1 MLSRKLN
8 DITTL
13 ITAAPDLGKFGNPNL
28 KRIILLLAVALFI
41 GGIALSIHHQ
51 PDIFSNLDWRPL
63 VVLMAFAVP
72 INILLNAL
80 EFRLSA
86 RLINR
91 SVGFG
96 KAIEITVI
104 GSAANMLPLPGAA
117 LTRLVGLKA
126 AGGSYRE
133 GAAVTGLIA
142 LLWLGVALT
151 VAGAAIALLDDDLL
165 GPLFIAAGII
175 VMFVALAAM
184 VRISRDWPLS
194 FLTAT
199 VKVLFVALDATRLY
213 LCLIGLGIDANYLQA
228 SAFVVAGVVGSAV
241 SIVPAGFG
249 IREAVSAALAPVVGL
264 AASVGF
270 LAASL
275 NRLLGMLVM
284 LPLAFGL
291 AFRLRAAKPAA
302 NQRHTRPR
310 TRTL

>member
-1 MLSRKLN
+1 MLERRLTE
-8 DITTL
+8 ITTL
-13 ITAAPDLGKFGNPNL
+13 IATAPNLMKFGSPNL
-28 KRIILLLAVALFI
+28 KRIILLLTVALFV
-41 GGIALSIHHQ
+41 GGIVLSVYHQ

-63 VVLMAFAVP
+63 IALMAFAVP
-72 INILLNAL
+72 MTILLNAL
-80 EFRLSA
+80 QFLISA

-91 SVGFG
+91 NVSFG
-96 KAIEITVI
+96 KALEIVVI
-104 GSAANMLPLPGAA
+104 GTAANMLPLPGGA

-142 LLWLGVALT
+142 LGWLGAALT
-151 VAGAAIALLDDDLL
+151 VAGAAIALLNDDLF
-165 GPLFIAAGII
+165 GPLFIVAGII

-184 VRISRDWPLS
+184 VRVSRDWLLS
-194 FLTAT
+194 FLTTT
-199 VKVLFVALDATRLY
+199 VAVLFVVLDATGIY
-213 LCLIGLGIDANYLQA
+213 LCLIGLGADAGYLQA

-241 SIVPAGFG
+241 SIVPAGLG

-291 AFRLRAAKPAA
+291 AFRFR
-302 NQRHTRPR
+302 R
-310 TRTL
+310 TESVASGRNTQP

>member
-1 MLSRKLN
+1 MIRRIL
-8 DITTL
+8 DYITAQVA
-13 ITAAPDLGKFGNPNL
+13 AAPDLEKFGNPNL
-28 KRIILLLAVALFI
+28 KRIILLVAVALFI
-41 GGIALSIHHQ
+41 GGIVLSIRHQ
-51 PDIFSNLDWRPL
+51 PDILSSLDWRPL

-72 INILLNAL
+72 FTILLNTL
-80 EFRLSA
+80 EFQLSA

-91 SVGFG
+91 NVRFG
-96 KAIEITVI
+96 KALEIAVI
-104 GSAANMLPLPGAA
+104 GTAANMLPLPGAA
-117 LTRLVGLKA
+117 FTRLVGLKA

-133 GAAVTGLIA
+133 GAVVTGLIA
-142 LLWLGVALT
+142 LVWLGAALT

-175 VMFVALAAM
+175 VLFVALAAM

-228 SAFVVAGVVGSAV
+228 SAFVVAGVVGAAV
-241 SIVPAGFG
+241 SIVPAGLG

-275 NRLLGMLVM
+275 NRLLEMLVL
-284 LPLAFGL
+284 LPLALGL
-291 AFRLRAAKPAA
+291 TIRLRAANPDAPAR
-302 NQRHTRPR
+302 NTQP
-310 TRTL
+310 

>member
-1 MLSRKLN
+1 MIRRIL
-8 DITTL
+8 DYITAQVA
-13 ITAAPDLGKFGNPNL
+13 AAPDLEKFGNPSL

-41 GGIALSIHHQ
+41 GGIALSIHLQ

-72 INILLNAL
+72 INIFLNAL

-96 KAIEITVI
+96 NALEITVI

-165 GPLFIAAGII
+165 GSLFIAAGII
-175 VMFVALAAM
+175 VMFAALAAM
-184 VRISRDWPLS
+184 VKISRDWPLS

-228 SAFVVAGVVGSAV
+228 SAFVVASVVGSAV
-241 SIVPAGFG
+241 SIVPAGLG
-249 IREAVSAALAPVVGL
+249 IREAASAALAPVVGL

-270 LAASL
+270 LATAL
-275 NRLLGMLVM
+275 NHLLGMLVL

-291 AFRLRAAKPAA
+291 AFRLRASESVASRRNTQP
-302 NQRHTRPR
+302 
-310 TRTL
+310 

>member
-1 MLSRKLN
+1 MIRRTL
-8 DITTL
+8 DYITAQAA
-13 ITAAPDLGKFGNPNL
+13 AAPDLQKFGNPNL

-41 GGIALSIHHQ
+41 GGIALSIYHQ
-51 PDIFSNLDWRPL
+51 PDIFSNLAWRPL

-91 SVGFG
+91 NVGFG
-96 KAIEITVI
+96 KALEITVI

-117 LTRLVGLKA
+117 LARLVGLKA

-142 LLWLGVALT
+142 LVWLGAALT

-175 VMFVALAAM
+175 VMVVALAAM

-228 SAFVVAGVVGSAV
+228 SAFVVAGVVGAAV
-241 SIVPAGFG
+241 SIVPAGLG

-264 AASVGF
+264 AASIGF

-275 NRLLGMLVM
+275 NHLLGMFVL
-284 LPLAFGL
+284 LPLALGL
-291 AFRLRAAKPAA
+291 GLRLRTG
-302 NQRHTRPR
+302 QSVTSRGR
-310 TRTL
+310 T

>member
-1 MLSRKLN
+1 MLGRKLN

-13 ITAAPDLGKFGNPNL
+13 IITAPNLMKFGSPNL
-28 KRIILLLAVALFI
+28 KRIILLLTVALFV
-41 GGIALSIHHQ
+41 GGIVLSIYHQ
-51 PDIFSNLDWRPL
+51 PDILSNLDWRPL
-63 VVLMAFAVP
+63 VVLMALAVP
-72 INILLNAL
+72 ITILLNAL
-80 EFRLSA
+80 QFQLSA

-91 SVGFG
+91 NVRFG
-96 KAIEITVI
+96 KALEIVVI
-104 GSAANMLPLPGAA
+104 GTAANMLPLPGGA

-142 LLWLGVALT
+142 LVWLGAALT
-151 VAGAAIALLDDDLL
+151 VAGVAIALLNDGLL

-175 VMFVALAAM
+175 VMSVALAAM

-194 FLTAT
+194 FLTTT
-199 VKVLFVALDATRLY
+199 VTVLFVALDATRLY
-213 LCLIGLGIDANYLQA
+213 LCLIGLGVDASYLQA
-228 SAFVVAGVVGSAV
+228 SAFVVAGVIGSAV
-241 SIVPAGFG
+241 SIVPAGLG

-275 NRLLGMLVM
+275 NRLLGILVI

-291 AFRLRAAKPAA
+291 AFRLRAAESLASGRNIKP
-302 NQRHTRPR
+302 
-310 TRTL
+310 

>member
-1 MLSRKLN
+1 MLGRKLN

-13 ITAAPDLGKFGNPNL
+13 ITTAPDLMKFGNPNF
-28 KRIILLLAVALFI
+28 KRIILLLTVALFI
-41 GGIALSIHHQ
+41 GGIVFSIHLQ
-51 PDIFSNLDWRPL
+51 PDILSSLDWRPL

-72 INILLNAL
+72 FTILLNAL
-80 EFRLSA
+80 EFQLSA
-86 RLINR
+86 RLIDRNVR
-91 SVGFG
+91 FG
-96 KAIEITVI
+96 KALEIAVI
-104 GSAANMLPLPGAA
+104 GTAANMLPLPGAA

-142 LLWLGVALT
+142 LVWLGAALT

-175 VMFVALAAM
+175 VMFIALAAM

-213 LCLIGLGIDANYLQA
+213 LCLIGLGVDANYLQA

-241 SIVPAGFG
+241 SIVPAGLG

-264 AASVGF
+264 AASTGF
-270 LAASL
+270 LAAAL
-275 NRLLGMLVM
+275 NRLLGMLVI
-284 LPLAFGL
+284 LPLALGL
-291 AFRLRAAKPAA
+291 AFRLRAGESVAS
-302 NQRHTRPR
+302 PR
-310 TRTL
+310 NTQP